1 MLMVYIQSEYIL
13 KHSKLLR
20 RAGWNQAGIVILKKS
35 ITDGILLT
43 SLMLCL
49 FYE

>member
-20 RAGWNQAGIVILKKS
+20 RAGWNQAKHCHIEKINHRRY
-35 ITDGILLT
+35 IIN
-43 SLMLCL
+43 L
-49 FYE
+49 FDALFVL